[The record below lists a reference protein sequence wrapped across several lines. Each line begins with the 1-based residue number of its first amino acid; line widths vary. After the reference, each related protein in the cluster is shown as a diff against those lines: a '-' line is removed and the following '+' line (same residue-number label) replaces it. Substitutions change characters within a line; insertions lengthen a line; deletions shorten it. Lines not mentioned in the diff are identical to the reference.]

1 MSGRRLRHTRQPLL
15 RLAAPAAW
23 AMAAAFA
30 LLAGCSSSP
39 SPDRVATADAVPRA
53 EAPTSRGNPDTYKV
67 LGKRYRV
74 LDSNAGFRERGVASW
89 YGTKFHGRP
98 TSSGEP
104 YDMYQ
109 MTAAHKSLRLPAY
122 VRVTNLDNGKS
133 VVVRVNDRGPFVGNR
148 VIDLSYAAAHKIDM
162 TAKGTARVDIEV
174 VGPGQRKAAGS
185 DAARRHESGGEGNWG
200 RDALPNARWGENVF
214 VQIGAFSDVG
224 NARAVRSRLDRA
236 GIAPV
241 TTEAG
246 RLTRV
251 RVGPLAS
258 QNELDAVIDR
268 LRRLGFYNAKMVVK

>member
-1 MSGRRLRHTRQPLL
+1 
-15 RLAAPAAW
+15 
-23 AMAAAFA
+23 MAIAGVLVMTLA

-39 SPDRVATADAVPRA
+39 SPGRVATADAVPRA
-53 EAPTSRGNPDTYKV
+53 EAPTSRGNPETYKV

-74 LDSNAGFRERGVASW
+74 LDSNTGFRERGVASW

-122 VRVTNLDNGKS
+122 VRVTNLENGKS

-162 TAKGTARVDIEV
+162 TAKGTARVEIEV
-174 VGPGQRKAAGS
+174 VGPGQRQAAATTEVS
-185 DAARRHESGGEGNWG
+185 RSGRGQGNWG

-214 VQIGAFSDVG
+214 VQIGAFSDAG
-224 NARAVRSRLDRA
+224 NAHAVRSRLDRA

-268 LRRLGFYNAKMVVK
+268 LRRLGFYDAKMVVK

>member
-1 MSGRRLRHTRQPLL
+1 
-15 RLAAPAAW
+15 
-23 AMAAAFA
+23 MAAALT
-30 LLAGCSSSP
+30 LLVGCSSSP
-39 SPDRVATADAVPRA
+39 SPGRVATADAVPRA

-74 LDSNAGFRERGVASW
+74 RDSNAGFRQRGVASW

-104 YDMYQ
+104 YDMYE

-122 VRVTNLDNGKS
+122 VRVTNLENGKS
-133 VVVRVNDRGPFVGNR
+133 VIVRVNDRGPFVGNR

-174 VGPGQRKAAGS
+174 VGPGQRQAAQ
-185 DAARRHESGGEGNWG
+185 SGQIGRSEDDDGRGERNWG

-214 VQIGAFSDVG
+214 VQIGAFSDAG
-224 NARAVRSRLDRA
+224 NAHAVRSRLDRA

-246 RLTRV
+246 HLTRV

-268 LRRLGFYNAKMVVK
+268 LRRLGFYDAKMVVK